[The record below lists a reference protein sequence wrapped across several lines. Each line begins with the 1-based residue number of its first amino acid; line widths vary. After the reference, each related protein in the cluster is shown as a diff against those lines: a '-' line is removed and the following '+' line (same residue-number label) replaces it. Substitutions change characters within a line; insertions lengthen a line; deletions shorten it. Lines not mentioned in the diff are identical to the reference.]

1 MLWHID
7 RLPIRYE
14 RQKKLCFFCR
24 RITCLGLLFR
34 LFIIRIRLR
43 IFHPGAQLIG
53 VALLE
58 HLGDIVA
65 SEPLI
70 RQLRQKHPDA
80 FIIWFLGSAYCELAE
95 NNPNCNMTVPLSD
108 LSEWIVIRHSR
119 LLDHSIDLHLPG
131 RICTNCNVVLKTI
144 SGNPNINSRNYYA
157 FGNLLAVMA
166 QNAGLPIIDN
176 GPTLYIPLSAS
187 GKIDKLALPARFIC
201 IHCSSNEPERDW
213 EMGKWRDLVCIL
225 AETHK
230 IHVVEIGLKSAL
242 PNLGIPL
249 FSSHCGKLSILETAD
264 LIRRATIFV
273 GIDSG
278 PAHLANA
285 VGTFGII
292 LLGKYR
298 EFSNYMPYSGAYQ
311 DGSNAKIIQD
321 NGPAVNISVTKVVDT
336 VLRTIKP

>member
-14 RQKKLCFFCR
+14 RQKKLCFFCH
-24 RITCLGLLFR
+24 RISCLGLLFR
-34 LFIIRIRLR
+34 LFIIRVKLR
-43 IFHPGAQLIG
+43 IFHPREQLVG

-70 RQLRQKHPDA
+70 RQLRQTHPDA
-80 FIIWFLGSAYCELAE
+80 FIVWFIGSAYRELAE

-108 LSEWIVIRHSR
+108 LSEWIIIRDSG
-119 LLDHSIDLHLPG
+119 LLDHCIDLHLPG
-131 RICTNCNVVLKTI
+131 RICANCNVVLNKTT
-144 SGNPNINSRNYYA
+144 GNPKINSNNYYL

-166 QNAGLPIIDN
+166 QNAGLPIIDS
-176 GPTLYIPLSAS
+176 GPRLYLPLSAS
-187 GKIDKLALPARFIC
+187 RKAEKLALPARFIC
-201 IHCSSNEPERDW
+201 IHCSSNEPDRDW
-213 EMGKWRDLVCIL
+213 QIEKWRDLVCTL

-242 PNLGIPL
+242 PNLEIPL
-249 FSSHCGKLSILETAD
+249 FSSYCGKLSILETAD
-264 LIRRATIFV
+264 LIRRASLFI

-285 VGTFGII
+285 VDTHGII
-292 LLGKYR
+292 LLGRYR
-298 EFSNYMPYSGAYQ
+298 NFENYMPYSGRYC
-311 DGSNAKIIQD
+311 DGSNVTLVRH
-321 NGPAVNISVTKVVDT
+321 NGPVAQLPIGP
-336 VLRTIKP
+336 VLDATLQQIFK